1 MEPHNIVKPK
11 EIERLEI
18 YGWVEKGQ
26 NGEGSET
33 VEEQPE
39 NIDDR
44 ASWRYML
51 MVCHSAAESASGMY
65 IPYSSISSV
74 SSSEYSLASDKDN

>member
-1 MEPHNIVKPK
+1 
-11 EIERLEI
+11 
-18 YGWVEKGQ
+18 
-26 NGEGSET
+26 
-33 VEEQPE
+33 
-39 NIDDR
+39 
-44 ASWRYML
+44 